1 MKLCVF
7 GTGYV
12 GLVTAAC
19 FADVGHDV
27 LCIDIDRERIDSLRR
42 GEVPIFEP
50 GLAELVIRNSGSG
63 RLSFST
69 DGAAGVRFGDLIFI
83 AVGTPPDGDG
93 SADLRHVLDV
103 AKTGGQGELVDAL
116 AKDVAEM
123 AGQRKNPVGDF
134 KPKGGAAG
142 QEILAELGEAN
153 RLVGEKAT
161 PEEADA
167 FREWLIRAAQG
178 AADAAKEGGFMGFRA
193 EQVSEGEQRMLER
206 VREVL
211 APQA

>member
-1 MKLCVF
+1 M
-7 GTGYV
+7 T
-12 GLVTAAC
+12 TQ
-19 FADVGHDV
+19 ADFTDEEWA
-27 LCIDIDRERIDSLRR
+27 RLRR
-42 GEVPIFEP
+42 APVVAGMAITLADPGGPIEA
-50 GLAELVIRNSGSG
+50 LKESMATVK
-63 RLSFST
+63 T
-69 DGAAGVRFGDLIFI
+69 
-83 AVGTPPDGDG
+83 
-93 SADLRHVLDV
+93 VLDV

-153 RLVGEKAT
+153 RLVSEKAT

-211 APQA
+211 EPQA